1 MPLYRGWTWTDQSVA
16 YNRRTLMSDSAFI
29 IHATADQTFARQL
42 RANLREA
49 AIKARTAEDLIAP
62 GAEFSTQLERII
74 RRSPVVLVVLS
85 KLSSE
90 RPWVATEISL
100 ALSQQMSGEP
110 KLIIPVLAREDAEI
124 PFFIRNL
131 QYVDLSSGSK
141 YRSGLP
147 KLIDSIKTWRATDQ
161 PRHAAEQ
168 SRQRLID
175 AERLALQQAVMER
188 EISRQARA
196 SFFAASF
203 ATVVGVVT
211 AVFAAVMSLE
221 AFNFKWT
228 SAPMLYVFGAG
239 AISGGIFVYLV
250 SVWRH
255 RFYAVPPGDD
265 K

>member
-1 MPLYRGWTWTDQSVA
+1 M
-16 YNRRTLMSDSAFI
+16 RRTLMSDSAFI
-29 IHATADQTFARQL
+29 IHATADQPFARQL

-85 KLSSE
+85 KVSAE

-110 KLIIPVLAREDAEI
+110 KLIIPVLAREDAEV

-131 QYVDLSSGSK
+131 QYLDLSSSTK

-147 KLIDSIKTWRATDQ
+147 KLIESIKTWRASDQ
-161 PRHAAEQ
+161 PRHVAEQ
-168 SRQRLID
+168 SRRRLID
-175 AERLALQQAVMER
+175 AERLALEQAQMER
-188 EISRQARA
+188 EISRHART

-203 ATVVGVVT
+203 ATMVGVVT
-211 AVFAAVMSLE
+211 AVFAAVTSLE
-221 AFNFKWT
+221 AFNVRWT
-228 SAPMLYVFGAG
+228 SAPSLYVFGAG

-250 SVWRH
+250 SIWRR
-255 RFYAVPPGDD
+255 RFDTEPRGDD